1 MVPVLVKR
9 RTDYY
14 ELGEFSSRSPISRKL
29 LQDKE
34 PGVIF
39 IVVKKCCPA
48 FACKVTNF
56 FLFHVQSS
64 EKVFS
69 DSKLNQSSA
78 IYPDSQ
84 NMQYLSQ
91 K

>member
-48 FACKVTNF
+48 FIMQSYKF
-56 FLFHVQSS
+56 FLIPRTILR
-64 EKVFS
+64 KN
-69 DSKLNQSSA
+69 L
-78 IYPDSQ
+78 
-84 NMQYLSQ
+84 
-91 K
+91 

>member
-1 MVPVLVKR
+1 MVPVFVKC

-48 FACKVTNF
+48 FI
-56 FLFHVQSS
+56 LQSYNIFRTYPNNLGP
-64 EKVFS
+64 K
-69 DSKLNQSSA
+69 KSSRSFTGTDKGKKA
-78 IYPDSQ
+78 KD
-84 NMQYLSQ
+84 
-91 K
+91 

>member
-39 IVVKKCCPA
+39 IAVKKCCPA
-48 FACKVTNF
+48 FIMQSYKF
-56 FLFHVQSS
+56 FLIPRTILRKNF
-64 EKVFS
+64 
-69 DSKLNQSSA
+69 
-78 IYPDSQ
+78 
-84 NMQYLSQ
+84 
-91 K
+91 

>member
-48 FACKVTNF
+48 FIYVMIHYLGTRR
-56 FLFHVQSS
+56 FL
-64 EKVFS
+64 
-69 DSKLNQSSA
+69 L
-78 IYPDSQ
+78 PWC
-84 NMQYLSQ
+84 
-91 K
+91 